1 MKEATMT
8 TRKDAAIQSDSQWTI
23 LYCSTMEEVQSAIE
37 SKHFVFPQIKRA
49 VYRMLKES
57 RTSDM
62 CTEIWC
68 IDTLSSIWIS
78 ITLEEAP
85 TSLNKMLD
93 WYLDREEFEECAEVQ
108 KLIAQCNERL
118 ANEPAE
124 SKEPTRRQR

>member
-1 MKEATMT
+1 MT
-8 TRKDAAIQSDSQWTI
+8 TRKNSAGESDSNWTI

-37 SKHFVFPQIKRA
+37 SKDFVFPQIKRA
-49 VYRMLKES
+49 IYRMLRES

-85 TSLNKMLD
+85 KSLEKMLA

-108 KLIAQCNERL
+108 KLITQCRERL
-118 ANEPAE
+118 ANAPDE
-124 SKEPTRRQR
+124 SKGRTRRQEN